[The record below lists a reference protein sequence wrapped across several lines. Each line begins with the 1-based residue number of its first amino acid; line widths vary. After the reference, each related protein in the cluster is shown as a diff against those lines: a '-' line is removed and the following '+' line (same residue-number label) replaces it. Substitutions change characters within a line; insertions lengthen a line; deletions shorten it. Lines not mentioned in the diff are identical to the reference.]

1 MIRCVVFDFDGTLVD
16 SNHIKRDAFL
26 GIARGYPAGH
36 EIMARIIDV
45 PGIGT
50 RDTVFEKFVADLGIA
65 PDARGAM
72 VAEMVAC
79 YADRCFKDISRADE
93 IVGARAV
100 LDRLVADR
108 LRLFI
113 SSATPAGP
121 LKDLVEARGLG
132 TLMEGV
138 FGAPESK
145 DEHVRRIQRA
155 TGLSSSEILYVGD
168 SDADSRAAAAAK
180 CPFVGVVLDEA
191 RFSIRPE
198 VCITSLAQ
206 LPGVIEKLNAVDRGG
221 TIWSYARSE
230 SN

>member
-26 GIARGYPAGH
+26 GIAQYYPAGR
-36 EIMARIIDV
+36 EIMARIIEV
-45 PGIGT
+45 PGVGT
-50 RDTVFEKFVADLGIA
+50 RSRIFEKFVAELGIA
-65 PDARGAM
+65 PDARGTM

-79 YADRCFKDISRADE
+79 YTDRCFSDISRADE

-100 LDRLVADR
+100 LDCLVAEG

-113 SSATPAGP
+113 SSATPVGP

-132 TLMEGV
+132 TLIEGV

-145 DEHVRRIQRA
+145 GEHVRRIQRA

-168 SDADSRAAAAAK
+168 SDADSRAAFAAK
-180 CPFVGVVLDEA
+180 CRFVGVILDEA

-198 VCITSLAQ
+198 VCVTSLAQ
-206 LPGVIEKLNAVDRGG
+206 LPGVIEKFNATDRGG
-221 TIWSYARSE
+221 
-230 SN
+230 NKV